1 MEGSISGACFKYA
14 HPKLSYYANECQ
26 TAETFSLVDATISE
40 LEHALSVGWVTS
52 VDLVA
57 RYLRRISVY
66 DAAGLDLSAIPILNP
81 AVFDEAT
88 ASDARR
94 AAGLPARPLE
104 GIPYLVKDSIKVKGM
119 TVASGS
125 PAFENLVATEDA
137 ACVQLLR
144 ESGAVLLGRT
154 NMPAMAYGGMQ
165 RGSYGRSESPYNPEY
180 LTAAYASGSS
190 NGSATATTANFCAF
204 SLGSET
210 VSSGR
215 SPASNNSII
224 AYTPSKGL
232 LPLRGVWPLYP
243 TCDVLVPHTRTMSDL
258 FKVLDVLAVVDKT
271 PLGDFW
277 NEQKIIPLPSVNTIR
292 PQLFDELK
300 ESSALR
306 GKRIGVPSMYIGG
319 KDPLPDKVCTR
330 PSVLKLWERTK
341 GALEACGATV
351 VEVDF
356 PMVTTYEARAS
367 LGELVSVKD
376 LPEGW
381 HSVERCQ
388 LVAHSWDDF
397 LAVNGQP
404 GLDSLSCVDPETIF
418 PLAPGSLRGTPDAA
432 NQLRW
437 HEMVEYPKNKPNSI
451 FEISNLEKAIKA
463 LESARKETFEQW
475 MDTQGL
481 DVVVFPANGDI
492 GRANADVD
500 PEASLYAWKNGVK
513 YSNGN
518 REIRHLGIP
527 TVSVP
532 MGMMEDTKM
541 PVNLT
546 FAGKAYDDTKLLRY
560 AYAYEEST
568 HYRQVPPRVPE
579 LDSDIV
585 HMTENRQSSSVQGQI
600 ELPEVTITDQ
610 SKCIK
615 DSTVYV
621 EVKGSL
627 QSSRSAQLKQLVCY
641 INGELVDP
649 RLDGNGWSLTATYP
663 VSARD
668 DTWSRWTS
676 PALVQTIVVIVAHT
690 NTGQTADSLVHYL
703 INTLRG
709 SYIGN
714 ERFYHILNHCEN
726 LFVQV
731 LFL

>member
-1 MEGSISGACFKYA
+1 MEPAAAMF
-14 HPKLSYYANECQ
+14 N
-26 TAETFSLVDATISE
+26 LVDASISE
-40 LEHALSVGWVTS
+40 LEHALNAGWITS

-66 DAAGLDLSAIPILNP
+66 DAGGLNLSAIPILNP
-81 AVFDEAT
+81 AVFDEAA

-94 AAGLPARPLE
+94 AAGLPTRPLE

-119 TVASGS
+119 TVAGGS

-137 ACVQLLR
+137 ACVQVLR

-165 RGSYGRSESPYNPEY
+165 RGSYGRAESPYNPEY

-224 AYTPSKGL
+224 AYTPSRGL
-232 LPLRGVWPLYP
+232 LPLRGMWALYP

-258 FKVLDVLAVVDKT
+258 FKILNVLAVVDKT
-271 PLGDFW
+271 PFGDFW
-277 NEQKIIPLPSVNTIR
+277 NEQKIISLPSVETIR
-292 PQLFDELK
+292 PHLFDELK
-300 ESSALR
+300 EGSALR

-319 KDPLPDKVCTR
+319 KDSLPDKVCTR

-367 LGELVSVKD
+367 LGELVNVKG

-397 LAVNGQP
+397 LAANGQP
-404 GLDSLSCVDPETIF
+404 GLDSLACVDPETIF

-437 HEMVEYPKNKPNSI
+437 HEMVKYPKNKLDSI
-451 FEISNLEKAIKA
+451 FEIPNLAQA
-463 LESARKETFEQW
+463 LEALENARKETFEQW
-475 MDTQGL
+475 LDSQGL
-481 DVVVFPANGDI
+481 DALVFPANGDV

-500 PEASLYAWKNGVK
+500 PGSSLYAWKNGVK

-527 TVSVP
+527 TISVP
-532 MGMMEDTKM
+532 MGVMEDTNM
-541 PVNLT
+541 PINLT

-560 AYAYEEST
+560 AYAFEEFT

-579 LDSDIV
+579 LNSDII
-585 HMTENRQSSSVQGQI
+585 HATENLQSSSVGGQV
-600 ELPEVTITDQ
+600 ELPGVTITGQ
-610 SKCIK
+610 SKSVK
-615 DSTVYV
+615 DSTVYL

-627 QSSRSAQLKQLVCY
+627 QLSRDAQLKQLVCY
-641 INGELVDP
+641 VNGELVDP
-649 RLDGNGWSLTATYP
+649 QIDGNGWSLTTTYP
-663 VSARD
+663 ASARD
-668 DTWSRWTS
+668 GTWSRWTS
-676 PALVQTIVVIVAHT
+676 PALVQTIVVIVAHI
-690 NTGQTADSLVHYL
+690 NTGKTAGKLL
-703 INTLRG
+703 L
-709 SYIGN
+709 
-714 ERFYHILNHCEN
+714 L
-726 LFVQV
+726 
-731 LFL
+731 